1 MEARIMLRNFTKV
14 VDEVINEAYES
25 GVDLFLENLEAD
37 LKKDTY
43 IQENGLDKTLEDLF
57 LVENKET
64 KKDDEVKTIE

>member
-1 MEARIMLRNFTKV
+1 MLRNFTKV

-57 LVENKET
+57 LVETKET
-64 KKDDEVKTIE
+64 NDEVKTID

>member
-1 MEARIMLRNFTKV
+1 MLRNFTKV

-64 KKDDEVKTIE
+64 KNNDEVKTID

>member
-1 MEARIMLRNFTKV
+1 MLRNFTKV

-57 LVENKET
+57 LVENNET
-64 KKDDEVKTIE
+64 NDEVKTIE

>member
-1 MEARIMLRNFTKV
+1 MLRNFTKV

-64 KKDDEVKTIE
+64 KNNDDVKTID

>member
-1 MEARIMLRNFTKV
+1 MLRNFTKV

-43 IQENGLDKTLEDLF
+43 IQENGLDKTLENLF
-57 LVENKET
+57 LVETKE
-64 KKDDEVKTIE
+64 DNDVKTID

>member
-1 MEARIMLRNFTKV
+1 MLRNFTKV

-43 IQENGLDKTLEDLF
+43 IQENGLDKTLENLF

-64 KKDDEVKTIE
+64 KEDNDVKTID